1 MADAYIVGVDMIKFG
16 RFPEKTVPQLG
27 SEAAL
32 LALDDCGLAIQDM
45 QAFYCGNLGQAS
57 GMVGQR
63 ILQEIGQTGIPV
75 VNVANACATGA
86 TAFREAWTSV
96 KADLYDL
103 VLAVGVEQMGRGLL
117 GGGGGSRGISKE
129 GLLGSGTM
137 PSVFAEAGMEHTRA
151 HGTTF
156 EQFAKVSVKN
166 HHHSTMNAKAMYQ
179 IETPLET
186 VMNAEMISYP
196 NTKLMCSVNVDGSA
210 AAVIASEK
218 KARELGLMD
227 RAVKVRASVLTSDP
241 WQERDLV
248 MPDVNSCTRKAAAAA
263 YEMAGLGPD
272 DIDLIEL
279 HDCFATAEILHYE
292 NLGLCEDGEAG
303 RLIDDGEVALGGR
316 IPVNVSGGLLSK
328 GHPLGATGI
337 ANIYEVSTHLRGC
350 GRQTPGGRRAHRL
363 DPRHRPRQRLRDPH
377 PREGCVAAREP
388 CGPYAPAFGPARPL
402 HEDRR
407 RQRHPQQPRQR
418 ARDRPAVQRRRGR
431 PGRPHGRHH
440 PGQDPRRVRWPRRP
454 VLRRV
459 RQQRCRARVAAS
471 QCRRARVR
479 SCASRRWSSFG
490 PPAASSS
497 CTIRAT
503 WAGFPASTIWR
514 CTGTPTWPVAT
525 AGAERWSTTRASA
538 RAI

>member
-1 MADAYIVGVDMIKFG
+1 MTDAYVVGVDMIKFG
-16 RFPEKTVPQLG
+16 RFPNRTVPQIG
-27 SEAAL
+27 ADAAL
-32 LALDDCGLAIQDM
+32 LALDDCGLAIADM

-75 VNVANACATGA
+75 VNVSNACATGA
-86 TAFREAWTSV
+86 TAFREAWTAV
-96 KADLYDL
+96 KAGLHDL
-103 VLAVGVEQMGRGLL
+103 VLAVGVEQMGKGLL
-117 GGGGGSRGISKE
+117 GGAGGGKGISKE

-137 PSVFAEAGMEHTRA
+137 PSVFAEAGMEHSRA

-166 HHHSTMNAKAMYQ
+166 HHHSTMNPKAMYQ

-210 AAVIASEK
+210 AAVIASEQ
-218 KARELGLMD
+218 KACELGLME

-248 MPDVNSCTRKAAAAA
+248 MPDVNTCTRKAAAEA

-272 DIDLIEL
+272 DADLVEL

-292 NLGLCEDGEAG
+292 NLGLCEDGGAG

-337 ANIYEVSTHLRGC
+337 ANIYEVSTHLRGEAGKRQVEGARIGLTHVIGLGSAC
-350 GRQTPGGRRAHRL
+350 GIHIL
-363 DPRHRPRQRLRDPH
+363 
-377 PREGCVAAREP
+377 EKAA
-388 CGPYAPAFGPARPL
+388 
-402 HEDRR
+402 
-407 RQRHPQQPRQR
+407 
-418 ARDRPAVQRRRGR
+418 
-431 PGRPHGRHH
+431 
-440 PGQDPRRVRWPRRP
+440 
-454 VLRRV
+454 
-459 RQQRCRARVAAS
+459 
-471 QCRRARVR
+471 
-479 SCASRRWSSFG
+479 
-490 PPAASSS
+490 
-497 CTIRAT
+497 
-503 WAGFPASTIWR
+503 
-514 CTGTPTWPVAT
+514 
-525 AGAERWSTTRASA
+525 
-538 RAI
+538 